1 MPSRQLGVWVVAMED
16 RNPRLEVWEAYHNIN
31 EKQNSEMGSESLGEV
46 EASQVN
52 GINVGSWGKRNSDRD
67 YLGEKLSALETGVEH
82 SEEITWIGRERERVN
97 ERSKILIWF
106 HQNRDFSPT
115 MVDHFHATYLLFFFF
130 PQTIT
135 ITKWKKILYFI
146 FLFIMYVPTF
156 EVFFI
161 SFSYTNSIKSW
172 NNYLILFFFK
182 LYKPEI
188 LVISKLKHK
197 HIEFGYIYFWLRSM
211 IWIFFLTWCLK
222 WWITCLFKNIW

>member
-115 MVDHFHATYLLFFFF
+115 MVDHFHATYLLFFLFSPNNYNYKMEENPLFYFLVHYVCANFWGFLHLFF
-130 PQTIT
+130 
-135 ITKWKKILYFI
+135 LYKLNKELKQLFNFI
-146 FLFIMYVPTF
+146 FFQIVQTRDIGNF
-156 EVFFI
+156 E
-161 SFSYTNSIKSW
+161 T
-172 NNYLILFFFK
+172 
-182 LYKPEI
+182 
-188 LVISKLKHK
+188 
-197 HIEFGYIYFWLRSM
+197 
-211 IWIFFLTWCLK
+211 
-222 WWITCLFKNIW
+222 